1 MYRCILHY
9 VFDLAVILRTIRNFK
24 GWPQFLFGGQSF
36 VVALLLFWF
45 SVASLTA
52 ASPPQDVPKPPTII
66 ARPQLAWARF
76 QRNTF
81 RGDFCADRLSW
92 GITSPSSSFW
102 RRNLCSNIL
111 MVSPQRFH
119 LIPVEL
125 IWFWNVVIVYILWTY
140 LSCPTASP
148 ATCGELELRRRNRG
162 REVGH
167 KGKGRRRGRDLKGSQ
182 RGGWIGVVIHV
193 SISFQRSPLKIAGEH
208 LSGKKDKIYV
218 RRRGKPTRK
227 SKQPKILILKSQ
239 IKPEN

>member
-9 VFDLAVILRTIRNFK
+9 VFDLAVILRTIRNVK

-45 SVASLTA
+45 SVASLA
-52 ASPPQDVPKPPTII
+52 ATSPPQDVPKPPTII

-81 RGDFCADRLSW
+81 WGDFCADRPSW

-125 IWFWNVVIVYILWTY
+125 I
-140 LSCPTASP
+140 
-148 ATCGELELRRRNRG
+148 
-162 REVGH
+162 
-167 KGKGRRRGRDLKGSQ
+167 
-182 RGGWIGVVIHV
+182 
-193 SISFQRSPLKIAGEH
+193 
-208 LSGKKDKIYV
+208 
-218 RRRGKPTRK
+218 
-227 SKQPKILILKSQ
+227 LILKCGHRLHFMDLPILPNSFSRHMWWAGTE
-239 IKPEN
+239 KEK

>member
-36 VVALLLFWF
+36 VVALLLFWI
-45 SVASLTA
+45 SVASLAT

-81 RGDFCADRLSW
+81 WGDFCADRLSW

-125 IWFWNVVIVYILWTY
+125 I
-140 LSCPTASP
+140 
-148 ATCGELELRRRNRG
+148 
-162 REVGH
+162 
-167 KGKGRRRGRDLKGSQ
+167 
-182 RGGWIGVVIHV
+182 
-193 SISFQRSPLKIAGEH
+193 
-208 LSGKKDKIYV
+208 
-218 RRRGKPTRK
+218 
-227 SKQPKILILKSQ
+227 LILKCGHRLHFMDPPILPNSFSRHMWWAGTE
-239 IKPEN
+239 KEK